1 MTLALISHHGHR
13 DIIPEFKLVNIQI
26 ITLDQIDM
34 IDFVAP
40 LDIMVRRS
48 KVAPLRCL
56 LRIVSAGSA
65 AGKKGRKI
73 LDARRI
79 PLQNIQS

>member
-13 DIIPEFKLVNIQI
+13 DIIPEFKLINIQI
-26 ITLDQIDM
+26 ITLDQIDI

-40 LDIMVRRS
+40 LDIIMVSRPN
-48 KVAPLRCL
+48 VASEPCL

-65 AGKKGRKI
+65 AGKKGEENP
-73 LDARRI
+73 RR
-79 PLQNIQS
+79 

>member
-13 DIIPEFKLVNIQI
+13 DVIPEFKLVNIQI

-48 KVAPLRCL
+48 KVAP
-56 LRIVSAGSA
+56 
-65 AGKKGRKI
+65 
-73 LDARRI
+73 
-79 PLQNIQS
+79 